1 MFIPLAVSASKI
13 ILPTVQAG
21 KNRNRIFCYCF
32 LLPTVFMYLHVALLS
47 VQVLPLCLLLF
58 FLIFLFYFVNNIISV
73 SVLTLLPII
82 IFPML
87 ISFTLAQW
95 VCFLFI
101 VLSFPSLSLCAS
113 VHTPCKKCAGFLDK
127 CSVFT
132 YIYIYICMCVLVLCI
147 YCVYISALILINH
160 NTEIKKEQKKIPV
173 RVTGV

>member
-1 MFIPLAVSASKI
+1 MFIPLTVSASKI

-21 KNRNRIFCYCF
+21 KNINRIFCYCF

-82 IFPML
+82 VFPML

-113 VHTPCKKCAGFLDK
+113 VHTPCKKGSGFLDK

-132 YIYIYICMCVLVLCI
+132 YIYTYVCVCLF
-147 YCVYISALILINH
+147 YVYIVSTSL
-160 NTEIKKEQKKIPV
+160 PSS
-173 RVTGV
+173 